1 MRPWKADAKNH
12 RWTLREPGKQV
23 LAYGGSELDL
33 SGETGAYRINTVNAK
48 TGEVTPGETVNAGA
62 KIKLP
67 DATVVWLT
75 KK

>member
-1 MRPWKADAKNH
+1 MTKVNDP
-12 RWTLREPGKQV
+12 
-23 LAYGGSELDL
+23 
-33 SGETGAYRINTVNAK
+33 NTVDAK
-48 TGEVTPGETVNAGA
+48 TGEVTPGETVNAGG